1 MNFIFLVQKCVTTLI
16 KNKINRVLIVILLY
30 VGIGLLASIVIKP
43 FSILSFI
50 GPIAALTSA
59 LMIIWGVY
67 IAMGTIIGHIIF
79 NAILVNY
86 FNVEFNI
93 GIVIISLLA
102 ILLQGFWSKHLTYQE
117 VIKQKWLDSRVLAAI
132 FILKLGP
139 LAALVSASAAVLVA
153 ILDVKQVAGGLFYVF
168 IVTWSASILIAIFF
182 TPTLLFTQGKQ
193 QLNLSKRVFVIV
205 SSVLG
210 CLAIAL
216 LLKISQQQHQH
227 QRFDRIEQTRQKV
240 QIYIEDE
247 LAQVSQKVI
256 ALSALFMANEKVSA
270 EDFKKFSARIFD
282 NSLTIRALEW
292 APIVSN
298 KNKSIYEADSSAQLA
313 INYNIIEQ
321 TVMGNTVLAKDR
333 ALYMPVQY
341 IYPKDSNETVVGL
354 DLYANLEKRNAIGL
368 ATSTNSMV
376 ASPPLTLIQDDFSNP
391 GILIFFPVSHKYIT
405 EPYGEITGKNNTVVT
420 GVIVAVVQ
428 FGDLFKEIV
437 RFQNDFKMKIFI
449 QDVSRNG
456 YLSIFGEETLDD
468 DRLID
473 ELNIDVFS
481 RTWRFSLTE
490 QDAWVLQGKSWQTWS
505 MLVGG
510 TVGGIL
516 FQLLIL
522 MMAAYSTELSHQVTL
537 KTRELILAKEK
548 SDQANQAKTDFLKT
562 LCLELRSPL
571 NVIKRLA
578 EVFPEKD
585 LPEQARAYLTN
596 ISEASLNLEQLVD
609 TVTEL
614 SSIES
619 GERLLIA
626 KSFDFNLFLSRMNN
640 MLKVNPKTQDKEIKL
655 LVNSTIPQFIN
666 TDELRLQQM
675 FLALTE
681 NILEILSCNGVSI
694 SVKSHF
700 HQHNN
705 VTILFVI
712 TPLEILESLALT
724 ESKNIE
730 VSELNAHNTQMNL
743 IKDLCHMFG
752 GDIKISH
759 LPSGDKMLSLSI
771 NILLSGDD
779 KEPFENNS
787 ASSRTVGRLLHPSKN
802 NNVDE

>member
-1 MNFIFLVQKCVTTLI
+1 LI

-30 VGIGLLASIVIKP
+30 VGVSLLASTIIKP

-50 GPIAALTSA
+50 GPTAALTSA

-67 IAMGTIIGHIIF
+67 IAIGIVVGHIIF

-86 FNVEFNI
+86 FDVEFNI
-93 GIVIISLLA
+93 GIVMISLLA
-102 ILLQGFWSKHLTYQE
+102 ILLQGFWSKHLTYRE
-117 VIKQKWLDSRVLAAI
+117 VIQQKWLDSRVLAAK
-132 FILKLGP
+132 FILKVGP
-139 LAALVSASAAVLVA
+139 LAAFVSASAAVLVA

-168 IVTWSASILIAIFF
+168 MVTWSGSILIAIFF

-193 QLNLSKRVFVIV
+193 QLNLSKRIFVII

-227 QRFDRIEQTRQKV
+227 QRFDRIEQTHQKV

-247 LAQVSQKVI
+247 LAQVSQKI
-256 ALSALFMANEKVSA
+256 NALSALFMASEKVTA
-270 EDFKKFSARIFD
+270 EDFKEFSERIFE

-292 APIVSN
+292 VPIVSAN
-298 KNKSIYEADSSAQLA
+298 NKSIYEVDSSTQLA
-313 INYNIIEQ
+313 INYTIIEQ

-333 ALYMPVQY
+333 PLYMPVKY
-341 IYPKDSNETVVGL
+341 IYPKGSNETAVGL
-354 DLYANLEKRNAIGL
+354 DLYANFEKRNALGL
-368 ATSTNSMV
+368 AASTNTMI

-391 GILIFFPVSHKYIT
+391 GILIFFPVNHNYMS
-405 EPYGEITGKNNTVVT
+405 EPYGSIAGQNNKVVT
-420 GVIVAVVQ
+420 GFIVAVVQ
-428 FGDLFKEIV
+428 FEDLFNEIS
-437 RFQNDFKMKIFI
+437 RYQNDFNMEIFI
-449 QDVSRNG
+449 QDVSRTG
-456 YLSIFGEETLDD
+456 YLSIFGEETLND

-473 ELNIDVFS
+473 ELYIDVFS

-505 MLVGG
+505 MLIGG

-548 SDQANQAKTDFLKT
+548 SDQENQAKTDFLKT
-562 LCLELRSPL
+562 LCLELRTPL

-578 EVFPEKD
+578 EVFPEKG
-585 LPEQARAYLTN
+585 LPDQARAYLIN

-619 GERLLIA
+619 GERLLVE

-640 MLKVNPKTQDKEIKL
+640 MLKVNPKTQDKDIKL

-700 HQHNN
+700 HQQNN

-771 NILLSGDD
+771 NILVNDNG
-779 KEPFENNS
+779 KEPLENNS
-787 ASSRTVGRLLHPSKN
+787 ALSETVGKNLHSRKHKSA
-802 NNVDE
+802 D